1 MAEILVSTL
10 FNFSDKYGLL
20 SVAQCYSHL
29 GLTKRLE
36 LLATEKDYILKILR
50 DIDTSK
56 AAGVDRLPGRFL
68 KDGVNVLAEPVKDI
82 CKS

>member
-10 FNFSDKYGLL
+10 SNFSDKYGLL
-20 SVAQCYSHL
+20 
-29 GLTKRLE
+29 TKRFE